1 MAKEEK
7 TKKKY
12 QLRAKFPFI
21 LRVAAIFG
29 LAATILVIGIGFYF
43 NIGKDEFRLK
53 PQHTQLSED
62 VVGVVKGYERRESD
76 NGNLKYFIKADQAT
90 TFSDEHQELQNV
102 FLQVFD
108 ENDQE
113 ISDKIN
119 ADKAIYIPAKDKT
132 KNFTIYFAGNV
143 DVKTRYDLNIQT
155 EQIAYDKSTEIAD
168 SSELIN
174 FQRENVS
181 GKSYGAIVNIQNKTL
196 DLLKDVEIN
205 SYASDNAK
213 GSLTDDI
220 KTANLKSGRAF
231 VDQAAEKI
239 KFEENVE
246 IYLTPKN
253 KSNGKLDQPTDIK
266 TDKAT
271 AFFSDKRIRKI
282 NLEGNVDVYQKPTD
296 ANKNWT
302 RTKSDSAVAEIDGE
316 LKKLDL
322 YNNVLI
328 ETTANNSQPTRLRAV
343 TAKYD
348 KDSDKFAL
356 EKNVEIITFENGN
369 QTKITAGKVVYD
381 RIADRFDLEENVV
394 IDTSENSK
402 PTKITASNAVYQQR
416 TEKIFLTGNARILQ
430 GKDIVKG
437 DRINADL
444 NKNKKLIYADIFG
457 NAYLK
462 QENSERK
469 TEFSANE
476 LNAIFNQDQ
485 KVQKANAKGNSDVVI
500 IPANA
505 GDYTRFGLFAADA
518 INLDFRND
526 GTLSNLQTKGRTTIK
541 LNSPNN
547 SPDAADKKL
556 TADKINTVFR
566 NNGNELASAAAVGDA
581 ELIVEPHRSSNENY
595 KTVVNS
601 SRFDCDF
608 FDKNNAKS
616 CTANGKSEVTRY
628 PTVSS
633 RSKQNLSANKLNAI
647 FDPKTQDIE
656 RFDANG
662 NAKFSEGDRR
672 GIADQIS
679 YTADNEYVRLRG
691 GEPTIW
697 DSSARAK
704 AEEID
709 WDVRN
714 EKSFLNGKVS
724 TTYYSQKQTNGATP
738 FNDTASPVFLTAANA
753 KFDHRAETGLYTGNA
768 RVWQENNYIR
778 ADKIFLQQKE
788 SRLLAEGKVQSLLY
802 NTARTV
808 GGKKTNTPVYASAEK
823 MLYERRNNLIRY
835 ENNVDI
841 RQGTDRIVAQI
852 ANVYLDNNNQLAKT
866 VVEND
871 VVITQPNRRATGTF
885 AQYNAA
891 DESVILRGSPAN
903 VSDSEN
909 GSSSGQEVILYLKE
923 NRVVS
928 NGSTTNNGTGRIRT
942 VYKIKDGKIN

>member
-1 MAKEEK
+1 MAKEEN

-29 LAATILVIGIGFYF
+29 LAATVLVIGIGFYF

-53 PQHTQLSED
+53 PHHTQLSED

-76 NGNLKYFIKADQAT
+76 AGNIKYYIKADQAT
-90 TFSDEHQELQNV
+90 TYSDEHQELENV

-108 ENDQE
+108 ENDKQ

-119 ADKAIYIPAKDKT
+119 ADKAIYIPAKDKS

-168 SSELIN
+168 SSELVN

-181 GKSYGAIVNIQNKTL
+181 GKSYGAVVNIQNKTL

-205 SYASDNAK
+205 SYASDNVK
-213 GSLTDDI
+213 GSLSDDI
-220 KTANLKSGRAF
+220 KTARLKSGRAF
-231 VDQAAEKI
+231 VDQVAEKI

-253 KSNGKLDQPTDIK
+253 KTNGKLNQPTDIK
-266 TDKAT
+266 TDKAI

-322 YNNVLI
+322 YNNVQI
-328 ETTANNSQPTRLRAV
+328 ETTANNSQLTRLRAV
-343 TAKYD
+343 TASYD
-348 KDSDKFAL
+348 KDSDEFSL
-356 EKNVEIITFENGN
+356 ENNVEIITVENGN

-381 RIADRFDLEENVV
+381 KTADRFDLDDNVV

-402 PTKITASNAVYQQR
+402 PTKITAEKAVYQQNSG
-416 TEKIFLTGNARILQ
+416 KINLTGDARILQ
-430 GKDIVKG
+430 GNDVVRG
-437 DRINADL
+437 NTINAGL
-444 NKNKKLIYADIFG
+444 NKNKKLIFADVFG
-457 NAYLK
+457 DTYLK
-462 QENSERK
+462 QENAART
-469 TEFSANE
+469 TEVRANQ
-476 LNAIFNQDQ
+476 LNAIFDQDQ
-485 KVQKANAKGNSDVVI
+485 RIQKAFAKGNSDVVI
-500 IPANA
+500 IPANSS
-505 GDYTRFGLFAADA
+505 DYTKFGLFAPDA
-518 INLDFRND
+518 INLDFRDD
-526 GTLSNLQTKGRTTIK
+526 GTLNNLQTKGRTTIK

-566 NNGNELASAAAVGDA
+566 SNGNELASAAAIGNA
-581 ELIVEPHRSSNENY
+581 ELVVEPHRSSNENY

-601 SRFDCDF
+601 PRFDCNF

-616 CTANGKSEVTRY
+616 CVANGKSEVIRY
-628 PTVSS
+628 PTVAS

-656 RFDANG
+656 RFDASG
-662 NAKFSEGDRR
+662 SAKFSEGDRR

-679 YTADNEYVRLRG
+679 YTAENEYVRLRG
-691 GEPTIW
+691 GEPTVW
-697 DSSARAK
+697 DSNARAK

-714 EKSFLNGKVS
+714 EKSYLNGKVS

-738 FNDTASPVFLTAANA
+738 FNDAASPVFLTAANA

-768 RVWQENNYIR
+768 RAWQENNYIR

-802 NTARTV
+802 DTARTV
-808 GGKKTNTPVYASAEK
+808 GGRKSNTPVYASADK
-823 MLYERRNNLIRY
+823 MLYERRSNLIRY

-841 RQGTDRIVAQI
+841 RQGTDRIVAKL
-852 ANVYLDNNNQLAKT
+852 ANVYLDKDNQLSKT

-871 VVITQPNRRATGTF
+871 VVITQPNRRASGTF

-891 DESVILRGSPAN
+891 DESVILRGNPAN
-903 VSDSEN
+903 VSDSES
-909 GSSSGQEVILYLKE
+909 GSTSGQEVILYLKE

-928 NGSTTNNGTGRIRT
+928 NGSNTNDGTGRIRT